1 MSWIQAT
8 MLSVKTTTVALIAA
22 LSVIATV
29 SAVPALIPQA
39 FAWIVVGN
47 IGNDDVDATQSNT
60 STQTANQALSQ
71 SADDSDF
78 SDIDQFAV
86 QNICQN
92 SQQQNSAA
100 GDDATNNAS
109 NSVENC

>member
-1 MSWIQAT
+1 
-8 MLSVKTTTVALIAA
+8 MLSLKTTTVALIAA

-39 FAWIVVGN
+39 FAWIVVDN
-47 IGNDDVDATQSNT
+47 IGNDDVTADQSNT
-60 STQTANQALSQ
+60 STQTATQSSSQ
-71 SADDSDF
+71 SVDDSPF
-78 SDIDQFAV
+78 SDIDQTTV
-86 QNICQN
+86 QNQCQ
-92 SQQQNSAA
+92 SAQQQNSAA